1 MNKDNDILDKVGR
14 RSGMTVPDGYFANF
28 AKQMAGNLPEKEPT
42 EDIALQRT
50 MWQRI
55 RPYIYMAAMFAGIWC
70 MMKIFSDFSRTGSL
84 SMENNQFIA
93 NALSSDNFY
102 EDYYQ
107 PENYSEYEL
116 LEDMYDNGMEI
127 NDIFASK

>member
-1 MNKDNDILDKVGR
+1 MNNDNDILGKVGR

-28 AKQMAGNLPEKEPT
+28 AEQMAKNLPEKEST
-42 EDIALQRT
+42 ESIALQHT

-55 RPYIYMAAMFAGIWC
+55 RPYIYMAAMFAGVWC
-70 MMKIFSDFSRTGSL
+70 MMKIFSDFSGAGSL

-116 LEDMYDNGMEI
+116 LEDMYDNGIGI